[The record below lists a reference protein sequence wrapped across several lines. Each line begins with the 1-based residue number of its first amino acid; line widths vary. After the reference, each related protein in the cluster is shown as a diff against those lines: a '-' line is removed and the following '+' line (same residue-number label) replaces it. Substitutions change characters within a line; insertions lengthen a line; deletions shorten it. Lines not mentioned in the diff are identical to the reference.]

1 MNTPHPSAHP
11 PKRQGQLRLVL
22 LGSAA
27 ALAACQPSPPP
38 YSTQPEQLTRA
49 GYTTREACARDWG
62 GDDQCEDAGGYVNSA
77 TSSGGGGG
85 GSGGARYWGPY
96 YSSSG
101 RIYGYDGVTRP
112 LMRPPSQATAT
123 QSFTGSEHQVYT
135 SGQGQY
141 AAAKANISRGGF
153 GGGGRGGFSFGG

>member
-1 MNTPHPSAHP
+1 MHTPH
-11 PKRQGQLRLVL
+11 KRPGQGQLRLVL

-27 ALAACQPSPPP
+27 ALAACQPSTPP

-49 GYTTREACARDWG
+49 GYTHQDDCVQDWG
-62 GDDQCEDAGGYVNSA
+62 SSYQCEEVGGTAHSA
-77 TSSGGGGG
+77 TSSGGGGGGG

-101 RIYGYDGVTRP
+101 RIYGYDGVTRT
-112 LMRPPSQATAT
+112 LMRPPTRATVT
-123 QSFTGSEHQVYT
+123 QSFTGSEHQVYS
-135 SGQGQY
+135 SGQGKY

>member
-1 MNTPHPSAHP
+1 MHTPH
-11 PKRQGQLRLVL
+11 KRPGQGQLRLVL

-27 ALAACQPSPPP
+27 ALAACQPSTPP

-49 GYTTREACARDWG
+49 GYTTREACAREWG
-62 GDDQCEDAGGYVNSA
+62 GDDQCEEAGGYVNSA
-77 TSSGGGGG
+77 TSSGGGGGSG

-123 QSFTGSEHQVYT
+123 QSFTGSEHQVYS
-135 SGQGQY
+135 SGQGKY
-141 AAAKANISRGGF
+141 ATAKANISRGGF

>member
-1 MNTPHPSAHP
+1 MHTPH
-11 PKRQGQLRLVL
+11 KRPGQGQLRLVL

-27 ALAACQPSPPP
+27 ALAACQPSTPP

-49 GYTTREACARDWG
+49 GYTHQDDCVQDWG
-62 GDDQCEDAGGYVNSA
+62 SSYQCEEV
-77 TSSGGGGG
+77 G

-101 RIYGYDGVTRP
+101 RIYGYDGVTRT
-112 LMRPPSQATAT
+112 LMRPPTRANVT
-123 QSFTGSEHQVYT
+123 QSFTGSEHQVYS
-135 SGQGQY
+135 SGQGKY

-153 GGGGRGGFSFGG
+153 GGGGREGVSFGG